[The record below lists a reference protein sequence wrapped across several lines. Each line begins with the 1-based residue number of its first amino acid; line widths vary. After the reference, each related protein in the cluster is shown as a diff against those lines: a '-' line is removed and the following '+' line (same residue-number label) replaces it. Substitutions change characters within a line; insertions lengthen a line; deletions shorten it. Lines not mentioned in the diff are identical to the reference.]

1 MKRWWTVLLFVLLV
15 TAAAWLVAV
24 ARQGD
29 LTPLK
34 RVTVEGELRYLS
46 RERLQEEV
54 VAHMEGGF
62 FAIDLDRVRRAV
74 EDLPWVAQVT
84 VRRHWPDRLEVR
96 VKERRAVARWAD
108 GGLVGAGG
116 VLFHPPAQGGM
127 NGLPVLRGR
136 VEDAPG
142 LLAFMRRLNGWLL
155 PAGRVVAGLTAERR
169 GAFSVR
175 LDNGI
180 ELVLGRL
187 PEAVVR
193 ERLMRALPPLLG
205 EARRRAA
212 AIVRVDM
219 RYPNGFAVTW
229 KDGEPATTA
238 ITPKTGGTPNGDMNN
253 P

>member
-1 MKRWWTVLLFVLLV
+1 MKRWWTAILFVLLV
-15 TAAAWLVAV
+15 TAAAWLVAM

-62 FAIDLDRVRRAV
+62 FAIDLERVRRAV
-74 EDLPWVAQVT
+74 EGLPWVARVT

-96 VKERRAVARWAD
+96 VQERRAVARWGG
-108 GGLVGAGG
+108 GGLVDAQG
-116 VLFHPPAQGGM
+116 VLFRPPADGDM
-127 NGLPVLRGR
+127 KDLPLLRGR
-136 VEDAPG
+136 AEDAPQ

-155 PAGRVVAGLTAERR
+155 PTGRVVTGLTAERR
-169 GAFSVR
+169 GAFSVE
-175 LDNGI
+175 LDGGT

-193 ERLMRALPPLLG
+193 ERLIRALPPLLG
-205 EARRRAA
+205 EARRRAGN
-212 AIVRVDM
+212 IIRVDM

-229 KDGEPATTA
+229 GDRGAGMTG
-238 ITPKTGGTPNGDMNN
+238 ITRKTEGTPDGGMNN